1 MAQDSIDRAGIYIG
15 DKLDALKQVLGDSNG
30 KMRDRLD
37 QVSGQLREKAGSAAV
52 RLARDSKSSW
62 QSVRR
67 QAAENPGPALA
78 IATAAGFVLGFL
90 LRGRD
95 A

>member
-1 MAQDSIDRAGIYIG
+1 MAQDSIDRAGNYIG

-30 KMRDRLD
+30 KMRDRLEG
-37 QVSGQLREKAGSAAV
+37 VSGQLREKAGSAAV

-67 QAAENPGPALA
+67 QAGENPGAA
-78 IATAAGFVLGFL
+78 IAVATVAGFVLGFL
-90 LRGRD
+90 VGRRD